1 MPGLPV
7 PTEKRQYASKKNL
20 AFFFLGVFL
29 VYVVFFT
36 SLTVIPLYVL
46 ELGGS
51 EFHFGLQSTLLFLAA
66 CFFRLYLG
74 PMTDSRG
81 RKIPLLI
88 GAFAFCTS
96 SLLYVMANSIWA
108 IMFIRIY
115 EAIGLAAFLSSAS
128 SFVADIAPEGKLGR
142 YMSFHRFII
151 TIALLAG
158 PSSALFIVNIY
169 SFATWF
175 SINFGLGFFALIMLG
190 LIKTS
195 PLDITGEFSSRER
208 LFHVLKNSNLWP
220 IFLGILFLA
229 FCYGILLTFVSIY
242 ITQVT
247 DIKNPGIYFTYYSI
261 AGLLANF
268 SAGYLSDRFGRL
280 VVSLPLVMLMSLG
293 LAILFLLPVQP
304 KILVISS
311 IMTGFGYFG
320 GFLSL
325 IAWLIEIS
333 DLEVRGTVLSIQES
347 SMDLAVAAG
356 SFVVGITSSWLGLP
370 ISFVII
376 GLSILF
382 FVPLFAY
389 RKRNLLR
396 FLDRS

>member
-1 MPGLPV
+1 MLDLPV
-7 PTEKRQYASKKNL
+7 SAAERQYASKKNL

-29 VYVVFFT
+29 VYAVFFT
-36 SLTVIPLYVL
+36 SLTMIPLYIV

-51 EFHFGLQSTLLFLAA
+51 EFHSGLQSTLLFMAA
-66 CFFRLYLG
+66 VFLRLYLG
-74 PMTDSRG
+74 PLADSRG

-96 SLLYVMANSIWA
+96 SLLYAMTNSIWV

-151 TIALLAG
+151 TLALLAG
-158 PSSALFIVNIY
+158 PSSALFIINNY
-169 SFATWF
+169 SFTTWF
-175 SINFGLGFFALIMLG
+175 TISFGFGFFALIMLG
-190 LIKTS
+190 WIKTS
-195 PLDITGEFSSRER
+195 PLNVTGEFSSRER
-208 LFHVLKNSNLWP
+208 IFHVIKNSNLWP
-220 IFLGILFLA
+220 ILLGIILLA
-229 FCYGILLTFVSIY
+229 FSYGILLTFVTIY

-261 AGLLANF
+261 AGLLAIF
-268 SAGYLSDRFGRL
+268 IAGYLSDRFGRL
-280 VVSLPLVMLMSLG
+280 RVSLPLLMLMGLG

-304 KILVISS
+304 KILMISS

-320 GFLSL
+320 GSLTL

-333 DLEVRGTVLSIQES
+333 DFELRGTVLSIQES
-347 SMDLAVAAG
+347 SMDIAVAAS
-356 SFVVGITSSWLGLP
+356 SFVVGITSSWLGLSV
-370 ISFVII
+370 SFLIV
-376 GLSILF
+376 GLSMLL

-389 RKRNLLR
+389 RKRYLLR
-396 FLDRS
+396 SLDG

>member
-1 MPGLPV
+1 VLDLPV
-7 PTEKRQYASKKNL
+7 PGAARQYARKQNL

-36 SLTVIPLYVL
+36 SLTMIPLYIL

-51 EFHFGLQSTLLFLAA
+51 EFHSGLQSTLLFLAA
-66 CFFRLYLG
+66 VFLRLYLG
-74 PMTDSRG
+74 PMADSRG

-96 SLLYVMANSIWA
+96 SLLYVMANSIWVV
-108 IMFIRIY
+108 MFIRIY

-128 SFVADIAPEGKLGR
+128 SFVADTAPEGKLGR

-151 TIALLAG
+151 TLALLAG
-158 PSSALFIVNIY
+158 PSGALFIINIY

-175 SINFGLGFFALIMLG
+175 TINFGLGFFALIMLG
-190 LIKTS
+190 LVKTS
-195 PLDITGEFSSRER
+195 PLGVTKFSSRER

-220 IFLGILFLA
+220 IFLGIILLA
-229 FCYGILLTFVSIY
+229 FSYGILLTFVSIY
-242 ITQVT
+242 IMQVT

-280 VVSLPLVMLMSLG
+280 VVSLPFVMLMGLG

-304 KILVISS
+304 KILIISS

-320 GFLSL
+320 GSLSL

-347 SMDLAVAAG
+347 GMDLAVAAS
-356 SFVVGITSSWLGLP
+356 SFVVGITSSWLGLS
-370 ISFVII
+370 ISFFIV
-376 GLSILF
+376 GLSMLL

-396 FLDRS
+396 SLDGS